1 MSIRVTV
8 SQALTEY
15 STGSQLGEVKGNT
28 VGECLEQL
36 TRKVPSLKQWLFDEN
51 GALHEYVD
59 IFINKENAFP
69 EPLAKPIKDGDELHI
84 ICLIGGG

>member
-15 STGSQLGEVKGNT
+15 STGSQLGEVNGNT

-36 TRKVPSLKQWLFDEN
+36 TLKAPNLKQWLFDEN
-51 GALHEYVD
+51 GVLHEYVD
-59 IFINKENAFP
+59 LFINKGNAFP

-84 ICLIGGG
+84 MCLIGGG